1 MSSMAA
7 KMYEKFSKYWADFS
21 TILAIACILD
31 PRYKL
36 SCVDFFYKKFYGAD
50 SLQFRDLKKKLFSL
64 FYEYSAKVS
73 SSASAGTSTQRRG
86 GLNMCENIF
95 ANEAEDVMKVIPCLY
110 VV

>member
-1 MSSMAA
+1 MQAIA

-64 FYEYSAKVS
+64 FNEYSAKVS

-86 GLNMCENIF
+86 DPNMCENIF
-95 ANEAEDVMKVIPCLY
+95 ANEAEDVMKVIPVYILFL
-110 VV
+110 